1 MGICTGN
8 HFGSTLW
15 VYENGEFAGTSEEG
29 GMKPTIL
36 HGDITNKTIL
46 LYSLILCAKF
56 AYIHNYI
63 YIYIFIYLGL
73 SIEIPSLD
81 SIYRAMRF

>member
-46 LYSLILCAKF
+46 LYI
-56 AYIHNYI
+56 
-63 YIYIFIYLGL
+63 
-73 SIEIPSLD
+73 
-81 SIYRAMRF
+81 